1 MHIYSVWGAKFG
13 VLFWFICY
21 HPSYLL
27 KCLRSL
33 TLKLYRLNSSMNS
46 RWFLDWI
53 QLRGFQ
59 MCDYLKFLQWRDPLH
74 NLCCF
79 FVFFCL
85 YLSSFLWLS
94 CLFCC
99 CSIFHCLFFSLFVF
113 FALSFFLLM
122 SCFFP
127 IFLHAPSLSCADS
140 LYCSISFLLSFLLSL
155 SFIFCRNQFIFHI
168 KSLLIWP
175 PTPDQP
181 KAALFSLGKLKHGWA
196 LVSSSM

>member
-59 MCDYLKFLQWRDPLH
+59 MCDYLKSLQWRDPLH

-113 FALSFFLLM
+113 FPLSFFLVLLLPHF
-122 SCFFP
+122 STCT
-127 IFLHAPSLSCADS
+127 
-140 LYCSISFLLSFLLSL
+140 LSFLCW
-155 SFIFCRNQFIFHI
+155 F
-168 KSLLIWP
+168 SLLQYFFLAVFP
-175 PTPDQP
+175 SFTVFYF
-181 KAALFSLGKLKHGWA
+181 L
-196 LVSSSM
+196 